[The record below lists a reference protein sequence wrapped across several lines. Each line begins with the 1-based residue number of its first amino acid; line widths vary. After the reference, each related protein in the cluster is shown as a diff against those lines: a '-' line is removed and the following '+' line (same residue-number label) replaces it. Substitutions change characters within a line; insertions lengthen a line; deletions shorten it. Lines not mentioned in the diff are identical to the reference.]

1 MRKLIWTAA
10 ITAGLLGAGAAAA
23 CDEHQSA
30 QQEQKQ
36 QEQKP
41 QKKVAKKAA
50 KKATQGKT
58 ASARSDKS

>member
-36 QEQKP
+36 KP
-41 QKKVAKKAA
+41 EKKVAKKAA

-58 ASARSDKS
+58 ASAQTDKS